1 MDKENNIQLAELE
14 EKSQQ
19 STLIDVVSGRESIK
33 FDVSLSWDT
42 IIYVALAVI
51 LIGILLIYM
60 QKIIL
65 K

>member
-19 STLIDVVSGRESIK
+19 STLLDVVSGRESIK

>member
-19 STLIDVVSGRESIK
+19 STLLDVISGRESIK
-33 FDVSLSWDT
+33 FDVSLSWGT

>member
-19 STLIDVVSGRESIK
+19 STLLDVISGRESIK